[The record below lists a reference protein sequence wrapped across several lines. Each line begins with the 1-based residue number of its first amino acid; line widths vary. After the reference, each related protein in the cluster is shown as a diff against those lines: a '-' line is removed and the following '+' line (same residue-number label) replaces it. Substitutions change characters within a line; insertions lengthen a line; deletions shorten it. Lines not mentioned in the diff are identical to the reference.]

1 MTIFYNNKTNLI
13 PYLCSVITPI
23 QVIVFVCVLQ
33 FKPHS
38 MPRTDISKKVWI
50 DIHNE
55 EEVLFFSKRFHTTP
69 KELVDT
75 VRKIGKT
82 VKYVQLHFDRQAMDK

>member
-1 MTIFYNNKTNLI
+1 M
-13 PYLCSVITPI
+13 
-23 QVIVFVCVLQ
+23 
-33 FKPHS
+33 
-38 MPRTDISKKVWI
+38 SKKVWI

>member
-1 MTIFYNNKTNLI
+1 MLSLPPT
-13 PYLCSVITPI
+13 
-23 QVIVFVCVLQ
+23 
-33 FKPHS
+33 S
-38 MPRTDISKKVWI
+38 MPNSRKNFSTKIWI

-69 KELVDT
+69 KELVEA

-82 VKYVQLHFDRQAMDK
+82 VKYVQLHFDRLAMGK